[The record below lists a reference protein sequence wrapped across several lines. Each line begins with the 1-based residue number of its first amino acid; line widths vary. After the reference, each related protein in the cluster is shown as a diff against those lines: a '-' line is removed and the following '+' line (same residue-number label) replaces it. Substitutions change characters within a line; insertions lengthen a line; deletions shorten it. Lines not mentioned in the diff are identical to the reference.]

1 MVCSKYLEIYYFIY
15 ILHPCP
21 WMGLK
26 WAGRLTYILQR
37 LVGGV
42 KIKAPPLKV
51 TNIRLVSKKGLNND
65 MTCPAKRRRRK
76 YIYVFMIFSC
86 PIMKIFSYNYLHIDH
101 LSKKCLVL
109 KSGSNSGNF
118 QATVSVEISLDN
130 SFYYNSNNIY

>member
-1 MVCSKYLEIYYFIY
+1 MFKIFRNLLLYLCLSPLSMNGFKVGGEIGIY
-15 ILHPCP
+15 IARVSG
-21 WMGLK
+21 WS
-26 WAGRLTYILQR
+26 QN
-37 LVGGV
+37 
-42 KIKAPPLKV
+42 KV

-109 KSGSNSGNF
+109 KSASNSGNF
-118 QATVSVEISLDN
+118 QATVSVEISLDY
-130 SFYYNSNNIY
+130 SF